1 MTKKFDYLVIGGG
14 SGGIASAR
22 RAAEYGA
29 HTALF
34 EDARLGGT
42 CVNVGCVPKK
52 VMWTTASIAEQLHD
66 ASGYGF
72 STGPV
77 SFNWAEIK
85 QRRDDYI
92 SRLNGIYARNLFNSK
107 VETVP
112 HRATFIDSNTI
123 VANGE
128 QYEAPHILIATGGT
142 PTFPAIDGAELG
154 ISSDGFFELE
164 DLPSRTVIVGAGYI
178 AAEFAGVLQALGSKV
193 SLILRKDTVLREF
206 DNDLKE
212 TVMQSMSD
220 AGMDIRTR
228 TQLTSV
234 HRDGDKLNID
244 LDNGEQLQSVDTLI
258 WAIGRRP
265 LSDDL
270 NLEAAGVT
278 LDDRSFIET
287 DEFQNTSVS
296 GIYAVGDVT
305 GRAALTPVAIAAG
318 RQLSDRLFDGQADA
332 RLEYENIPT
341 AIFTHPPIGTVG
353 MSEQAA
359 IEKYGADKVTV
370 YRSSFVNMYYAVLD
384 RKPKTVCKLICLGD
398 EERVIGVHMV
408 GDAADEVIQG
418 FSVAVRMGATK
429 ADFDRTVAIH
439 PTAAEELVTLR

>member
-29 HTALF
+29 RVAVF
-34 EDARLGGT
+34 EDGRLGGT

-52 VMWTTASIAEQLHD
+52 VMWTTASMAESLHD
-66 ASGYGF
+66 AAGYGF
-72 STGPV
+72 TTGEV
-77 SFNWAEIK
+77 SFNWSHIK
-85 QRRDDYI
+85 QRRDAYVA
-92 SRLNGIYARNLFNSK
+92 RLNGIYARNLDNSK
-107 VETVP
+107 VETIT
-112 HRATFIDSNTI
+112 HRASLVNGNTI
-123 VANGE
+123 VADG
-128 QYEAPHILIATGGT
+128 QRYEAPHIMIATGGA
-142 PTFPAIDGAELG
+142 PTIPDIEGAELG
-154 ISSDGFFELE
+154 ITSDGFFDLE
-164 DLPSRTVIVGAGYI
+164 DLPQRTVIVGAGYI
-178 AAEFAGVLQALGSKV
+178 AAEFAGVLQTLGSQV

-212 TVMQSMSD
+212 TVMASMVES
-220 AGMDIRTR
+220 GMDIKTR
-228 TQLTSV
+228 TQVSAIQ
-234 HRDGDKLNID
+234 RDADKLKVS
-244 LDNGEQLQSVDTLI
+244 LDTGEQLTEVDTLI

-265 LSDDL
+265 LSDGL
-270 NLEAAGVT
+270 GLETAGVKT
-278 LDDRSFIET
+278 DQRGFIET
-287 DEFQNTSVS
+287 DSFQNTSAP

-318 RQLSDRLFDGQADA
+318 RQLSNRLFDGQTEAKLD
-332 RLEYENIPT
+332 YDDIPT

-353 MSEQAA
+353 LSEQAA
-359 IEKYGADKVTV
+359 REKYGDDAVRV
-370 YRSSFVNMYYAVLD
+370 YRSSFVNMYYAVLE
-384 RKPKTVCKLICLGD
+384 RKATTVCKLICHGD
-398 EERVIGVHMV
+398 DERVVGVHMV